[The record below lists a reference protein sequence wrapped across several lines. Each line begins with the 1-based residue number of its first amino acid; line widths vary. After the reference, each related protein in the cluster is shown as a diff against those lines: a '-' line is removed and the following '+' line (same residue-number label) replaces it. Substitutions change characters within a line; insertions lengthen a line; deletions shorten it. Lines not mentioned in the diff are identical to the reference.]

1 MYVALFPSSTI
12 KHNTNPSNSPSL
24 ESEPLRTVEVCANML
39 TASQLMKK
47 GDEETINGQA
57 ELVAS
62 LDSSIKSMSRS
73 KQKLSIFA
81 TKVSMARQKQSIG
94 AGMLA
99 VSKAL
104 GRVTDSIQLERVE
117 QVMDS
122 LEKQYEDIDVMTAVL
137 DDSTSKSTAR
147 DVPLEEVER
156 VKRMVA
162 DEAGL
167 ELSQELNA
175 ASAVREEPKKVGPTE
190 EEEDRIRERLRALRE
205 RQVAS

>member
-1 MYVALFPSSTI
+1 
-12 KHNTNPSNSPSL
+12 
-24 ESEPLRTVEVCANML
+24 
-39 TASQLMKK
+39 
-47 GDEETINGQA
+47 
-57 ELVAS
+57 
-62 LDSSIKSMSRS
+62 
-73 KQKLSIFA
+73 
-81 TKVSMARQKQSIG
+81 
-94 AGMLA
+94 
-99 VSKAL
+99 
-104 GRVTDSIQLERVE
+104 
-117 QVMDS
+117 MDS